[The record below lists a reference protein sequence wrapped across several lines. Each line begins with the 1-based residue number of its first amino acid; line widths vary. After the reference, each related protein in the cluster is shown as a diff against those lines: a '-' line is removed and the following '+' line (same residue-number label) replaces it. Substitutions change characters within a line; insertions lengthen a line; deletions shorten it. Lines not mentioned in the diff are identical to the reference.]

1 MESAHQKP
9 EHTKRNYTIS
19 EISRLFGIGIDSLR
33 YYERLGV
40 VSPQRG
46 SNGYRLYDLDD
57 MYKLSLI
64 KDLRR
69 LDLPMK
75 QIKDYLD
82 RQTVASTRE
91 LLDRERCMLEERIA
105 QLQNDLK
112 TVQEHA
118 HELDDAQNRPVDTVK
133 IVSRANRR
141 CVELSE
147 RIERDAEMDLLIQRL
162 HRQYE
167 HILPHL
173 GMLEIGGALSVED
186 LDAGRANVYHSVFFV
201 LEGLEDD
208 EDAPC
213 DFMLEGGTYLVMR
226 YRGPY
231 EQNGAIYEQLLSYAA
246 HHRLEIA
253 GPPYEFYEIDNRDT
267 ADPTEFLSRIEIRVD
282 GPAVGHSLSGNEA

>member
-118 HELDDAQNRPVDTVK
+118 HELDDAQNRPVDA
-133 IVSRANRR
+133 IEMVSRANRR
-141 CVELSE
+141 CVQLSA

-246 HHRLEIA
+246 LHRLEIA

-267 ADPTEFLSRIEIRVD
+267 ADPTEFLSRIEMRVD
-282 GPAVGHSLSGNEA
+282 GPAIGHSPSGNEA

>member
-118 HELDDAQNRPVDTVK
+118 HELDDAQNRPVDA
-133 IVSRANRR
+133 IEMVSRANRR
-141 CVELSE
+141 CVELSA
-147 RIERDAEMDLLIQRL
+147 RIERDAEMDFLIQRL

-246 HHRLEIA
+246 LHRLEIA

-267 ADPTEFLSRIEIRVD
+267 ADPEEFLSRIEMRVD
-282 GPAVGHSLSGNEA
+282 GPAVGHSISGNEA

>member
-82 RQTVASTRE
+82 QQTVASTRE

-118 HELDDAQNRPVDTVK
+118 HELDDAQNRPVDT
-133 IVSRANRR
+133 IEMVSRENRR

-246 HHRLEIA
+246 LHRLEIA

-282 GPAVGHSLSGNEA
+282 GPAVGHSPS

>member
-118 HELDDAQNRPVDTVK
+118 HELDDAQNRPVDA
-133 IVSRANRR
+133 IEMVSRANRH
-141 CVELSE
+141 CVQLSA

-246 HHRLEIA
+246 LHCLEIA

-267 ADPTEFLSRIEIRVD
+267 ADPTEFLSRIEMRVD
-282 GPAVGHSLSGNEA
+282 GPAAGHSPSVNAT

>member
-9 EHTKRNYTIS
+9 EQTKRNYTIS

-82 RQTVASTRE
+82 QQTVASTRE

-118 HELDDAQNRPVDTVK
+118 HELDDAQYRSVDTIE
-133 IVSRANRR
+133 IVGRANRR

-246 HHRLEIA
+246 LHRLEIA

-282 GPAVGHSLSGNEA
+282 GPAVGHSPS

>member
-91 LLDRERCMLEERIA
+91 LLDRERCMLEERISYLSDSSA
-105 QLQNDLK
+105 RR
-112 TVQEHA
+112 V
-118 HELDDAQNRPVDTVK
+118 NR
-133 IVSRANRR
+133 
-141 CVELSE
+141 
-147 RIERDAEMDLLIQRL
+147 
-162 HRQYE
+162 
-167 HILPHL
+167 
-173 GMLEIGGALSVED
+173 
-186 LDAGRANVYHSVFFV
+186 F
-201 LEGLEDD
+201 
-208 EDAPC
+208 PC
-213 DFMLEGGTYLVMR
+213 QTG
-226 YRGPY
+226 
-231 EQNGAIYEQLLSYAA
+231 
-246 HHRLEIA
+246 
-253 GPPYEFYEIDNRDT
+253 
-267 ADPTEFLSRIEIRVD
+267 
-282 GPAVGHSLSGNEA
+282 

>member
-82 RQTVASTRE
+82 RQTVVSTRE

-118 HELDDAQNRPVDTVK
+118 HELYDAQNRSVDT
-133 IVSRANRR
+133 IEMVSRANRR

-246 HHRLEIA
+246 FHRLEIA

-282 GPAVGHSLSGNEA
+282 GPAIGHSPSGNKA

>member
-118 HELDDAQNRPVDTVK
+118 HELDDAQNRSVDT
-133 IVSRANRR
+133 IEMVSRANWR

-231 EQNGAIYEQLLSYAA
+231 EQNGEIYEQLLSYAA
-246 HHRLEIA
+246 LHRLEIA

-282 GPAVGHSLSGNEA
+282 GPAVGHSPSGTEA

>member
-1 MESAHQKP
+1 MKSAQP
-9 EHTKRNYTIS
+9 KRHYTIS

-40 VSPQRG
+40 VTPQRG

-57 MYKLSLI
+57 IYKLSLI

-69 LDLPMK
+69 LDVPMK
-75 QIKDYLD
+75 QIKEHLD
-82 RQTVASTRE
+82 HQTLKGTLG
-91 LLDRERCMLEERIA
+91 LLEQEHHLLSERIE
-105 QLQNDLK
+105 QLEADRASVL
-112 TVQEHA
+112 A
-118 HELDDAQNRPVDTVK
+118 HMNELQSALARPVDK
-133 IVSRANRR
+133 
-141 CVELSE
+141 VELLEKPYRHCVQLSA

-246 HHRLEIA
+246 LHCLEIA

-267 ADPTEFLSRIEIRVD
+267 ADPAEFLSRIEMRVD
-282 GPAVGHSLSGNEA
+282 GPAVGHSITGNEA

>member
-118 HELDDAQNRPVDTVK
+118 HELDDAQNRPVDTVE
-133 IVSRANRR
+133 IVGRANRR

-246 HHRLEIA
+246 LHRLEIA

-282 GPAVGHSLSGNEA
+282 GPAVGHSPSGNEA

>member
-1 MESAHQKP
+1 
-9 EHTKRNYTIS
+9 
-19 EISRLFGIGIDSLR
+19 
-33 YYERLGV
+33 
-40 VSPQRG
+40 
-46 SNGYRLYDLDD
+46 
-57 MYKLSLI
+57 
-64 KDLRR
+64 
-69 LDLPMK
+69 
-75 QIKDYLD
+75 
-82 RQTVASTRE
+82 
-91 LLDRERCMLEERIA
+91 
-105 QLQNDLK
+105 
-112 TVQEHA
+112 
-118 HELDDAQNRPVDTVK
+118 
-133 IVSRANRR
+133 
-141 CVELSE
+141 
-147 RIERDAEMDLLIQRL
+147 MDLLIQRL

-246 HHRLEIA
+246 LHRLEIA

-267 ADPTEFLSRIEIRVD
+267 ADPTEFLSRIEMRVD

>member
-118 HELDDAQNRPVDTVK
+118 HELDDAQYRPVDTIE
-133 IVSRANRR
+133 IVGRANRR

-246 HHRLEIA
+246 LHRLEIA

-282 GPAVGHSLSGNEA
+282 GPAVGHSPS